1 MQEWGYVVG
10 RMEAKTW
17 LVKEQDSANC
27 GGTHRYLGTD
37 CYIRIEREKTE
48 CIDCGNVDRM

>member
-37 CYIRIEREKTE
+37 CYIRIERERRRSVLTLE
-48 CIDCGNVDRM
+48 M